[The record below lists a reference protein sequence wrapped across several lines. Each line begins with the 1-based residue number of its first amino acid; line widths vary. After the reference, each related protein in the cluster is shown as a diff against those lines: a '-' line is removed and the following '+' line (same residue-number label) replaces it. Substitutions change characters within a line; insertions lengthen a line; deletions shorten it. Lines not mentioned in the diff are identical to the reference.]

1 VTAQLVAAAVA
12 LVILAWLAAC
22 AEAGLART
30 TSYRA
35 EEAVRSGRRGSQKLA
50 VVAADPELA
59 AHPDL
64 RSALDSLLDAD
75 REQYLDKG

>member
-1 VTAQLVAAAVA
+1 VTAQLVGAAVA

-30 TSYRA
+30 TSFRA

-50 VVAADPELA
+50 VVAADPT
-59 AHPDL
+59 
-64 RSALDSLLDAD
+64 R
-75 REQYLDKG
+75 